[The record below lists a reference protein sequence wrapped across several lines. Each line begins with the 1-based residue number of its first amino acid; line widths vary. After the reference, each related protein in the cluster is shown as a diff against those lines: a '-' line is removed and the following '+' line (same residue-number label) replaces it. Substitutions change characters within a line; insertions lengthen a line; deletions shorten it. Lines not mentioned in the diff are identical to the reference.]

1 MGVGFYEL
9 SILDLSDDGSQPMK
23 SSNNNSVI
31 LFNGEIYNY
40 KEIRNKLKK
49 YNIIPKSS
57 GDTEVLLH
65 WLDLY
70 GTSGL
75 NKINGMFAFA
85 YLNIREKKLILS
97 RDRVGKNL

>member
-1 MGVGFYEL
+1 ME
-9 SILDLSDDGSQPMK
+9 

-70 GTSGL
+70 GTSGSI
-75 NKINGMFAFA
+75 K
-85 YLNIREKKLILS
+85 
-97 RDRVGKNL
+97 